1 MSIEKNSVVSFHYTV
16 SENGE
21 QLESSEG
28 REPLVILY
36 GAGNIIP
43 GLEKALEGKNAG
55 DRVEVTVAPEE
66 AYGLRNE
73 NLIQRVPL
81 KHFKGQKLM
90 PGQTLMLRGQQGPIM
105 ATVKKVGMSVV
116 DLDMNHPMAGKTLSF
131 AVDIVEVRAATEE
144 EIEHGHVHGPGGHE
158 H

>member
-16 SENGE
+16 SENGAAV
-21 QLESSEG
+21 ESSEG
-28 REPLVILY
+28 RDPLVILY

-55 DRVEVTVAPEE
+55 DHVEVTVTPEE
-66 AYGLRNE
+66 AYGVRNE
-73 NLIQRVPL
+73 NLTQRVPL
-81 KHFKGQKLM
+81 KHFQGQKLT

-131 AVDIVEVRAATEE
+131 AVDITDVRAASEE
-144 EIEHGHVHGPGGHE
+144 EIAHGHVHGAGGHE